1 MTKKL
6 EHEDVVSAFNHLGY
20 SASFGAAAAY
30 LGIKPSVLYNRYPSR
45 EALGE
50 AWLTAQIP
58 NAPGNRT
65 LEGAFAYFTMQVLG
79 NLEMYRDFSRSWLA
93 ALSATGTSHLPEL
106 LELHDASTH
115 YFLILLDANQS
126 IISLPPEFRYE
137 DVRTEIAD
145 TLCSVAL
152 FLVAMWETDRSV
164 RYARTIRAV
173 CAVGYLIDGLL
184 IRRAAFGDAGLLVH
198 LHELLRQPHDRFLNP
213 LLNLFMKPDRA
224 TRLVDPVSL
233 LEMLRDFRS
242 LPARRH

>member
-6 EHEDVVSAFNHLGY
+6 EPEDVVSAFNQLGY
-20 SASFGAAAAY
+20 SASFGAVAARLA
-30 LGIKPSVLYNRYPSR
+30 IKPSVLYNRYPSR

-65 LEGAFAYFTMQVLG
+65 LEGAFGYFVMQVLEG
-79 NLEMYRDFSRSWLA
+79 LETYRDFSRSWLA
-93 ALSATGTSHLPEL
+93 ALAATGTSHLPEL
-106 LELHDASTH
+106 LELHDASSH
-115 YFLILLDANQS
+115 YFLVLLDANQS
-126 IISLPPEFRYE
+126 IISLPPDFRYE

-145 TLCSVAL
+145 ALCSVAL
-152 FLVAMWETDRSV
+152 FLVSMWETDRSL
-164 RYARTIRAV
+164 RYSRTIRAV
-173 CAVGYLIDGLL
+173 RAVGYLIDGLL

-198 LHELLRQPHDRFLNP
+198 LYEILHQPHDQFLKP
-213 LLNLFMKPDRA
+213 LLNLFLKPDRA

-242 LPARRH
+242 LPAQRH